1 MTPEEE
7 ERFTSLVAKG
17 QAAFEEQS
25 YGPAL
30 DALDEAY
37 DLKQTPAINQMLTRV
52 LLEDGQY
59 KTAQLFAD
67 EFIDSYLAT
76 DETAQL
82 YVTVALHN
90 QQFLAAREFIMWL
103 PEVQRADL
111 MAQVV
116 TAEMTARQTQQA
128 TITTIARHFY
138 HLSDGDAISQRER
151 LIAADKLPLDEYL
164 VGARFVLLDPFLTAI
179 SRVSVLDRLRR
190 LRVTQSVDMVW
201 LDGGTLTFVPAQ
213 LESIENMVQYQA
225 IVTELQSYE
234 RTVGPAM
241 IHGLVEQVRLMLMI
255 AYPVLERV
263 AIEPKS
269 WVAGLIAESLGN
281 VMPEEAVEQREWR
294 AKLQAEML
302 ALMA

>member
-52 LLEDGQY
+52 LLADGQY

-76 DETAQL
+76 NETAQL

-103 PEVQRADL
+103 PEAQRADL

-201 LDGGTLTFVPAQ
+201 LDGGTLTVVPAQ
-213 LESIENMVQYQA
+213 LESIENMVRYQA

-241 IHGLVEQVRLMLMI
+241 VRGLAEQVRLMLMI

-281 VMPEEAVEQREWR
+281 TMPQEAAEQSEWR

>member
-52 LLEDGQY
+52 LLADGQY

-76 DETAQL
+76 NETAQL

-103 PEVQRADL
+103 PEAQRADL

-201 LDGGTLTFVPAQ
+201 LDGGTLTVVPVQ
-213 LESIENMVQYQA
+213 LESIENMVRYQA

-241 IHGLVEQVRLMLMI
+241 VHGLAEQVRLMLMI

-281 VMPEEAVEQREWR
+281 TMPQEVAEQREWR

>member
-7 ERFTSLVAKG
+7 ERFASLVVKG
-17 QAAFEEQS
+17 QAAFDEHS

-37 DLKQTPAINQMLTRV
+37 DLNQTPAINQLLTRV
-52 LLEDGQY
+52 LFADGQY

-76 DETAQL
+76 AETAQL

-103 PEVQRADL
+103 PETQRADL
-111 MAQVV
+111 MAKVV
-116 TAEMTARQTQQA
+116 TAEMTTRQTQQA

-164 VGARFVLLDPFLTAI
+164 VGTRFVLLDPFLTPI

-190 LRVTQSVDMVW
+190 LRVAQSVDMVW
-201 LDGGTLTFVPAQ
+201 LDGDTLTVVPAQ
-213 LESIENMVQYQA
+213 LESIENMARYQD
-225 IVTELQSYE
+225 ILTELQSYE
-234 RTVGPAM
+234 QTVGPAM
-241 IHGLVEQVRLMLMI
+241 IHSLVEQVRLMLMI
-255 AYPVLERV
+255 AYPVLEKV

-281 VMPEEAVEQREWR
+281 TMPQEAVKQREWR

>member
-52 LLEDGQY
+52 LLADGQY

-76 DETAQL
+76 NETAQL
-82 YVTVALHN
+82 YVMVALHN

-103 PEVQRADL
+103 PEAQRADL

-201 LDGGTLTFVPAQ
+201 LDGGTLTVIPGQ

-234 RTVGPAM
+234 RSVGPAM
-241 IHGLVEQVRLMLMI
+241 LHGLAEQVRLMLMI

-281 VMPEEAVEQREWR
+281 TMPQEAAEQSEWR

>member
-7 ERFTSLVAKG
+7 ERFASLVVKG
-17 QAAFEEQS
+17 QAAFDEHS

-37 DLKQTPAINQMLTRV
+37 DLNQTPAINQLLMRV
-52 LLEDGQY
+52 LFADGQY

-67 EFIDSYLAT
+67 ESIDSYLAT
-76 DETAQL
+76 AETAQL
-82 YVTVALHN
+82 YVTVTLHN

-103 PEVQRADL
+103 PETQRADL
-111 MAQVV
+111 MAKVV
-116 TAEMTARQTQQA
+116 TAEMTTRQTQQA

-164 VGARFVLLDPFLTAI
+164 VGTRFVLLDPFLTPI

-190 LRVTQSVDMVW
+190 LRVAQSVDMVW
-201 LDGGTLTFVPAQ
+201 LDGDTLTVVPAQ
-213 LESIENMVQYQA
+213 LESIENMARYQD
-225 IVTELQSYE
+225 ILTELQSYE
-234 RTVGPAM
+234 QTVGPAM
-241 IHGLVEQVRLMLMI
+241 IHSLVEQVRLMLMI
-255 AYPVLERV
+255 AYPVLEKV

-281 VMPEEAVEQREWR
+281 TMPQEAVKQREWR

>member
-52 LLEDGQY
+52 LLADGQY

-76 DETAQL
+76 NETAQL

-103 PEVQRADL
+103 PEAQRADL

-201 LDGGTLTFVPAQ
+201 LDGGKLTVVPAQ
-213 LESIENMVQYQA
+213 LESIENMVRYQA

-241 IHGLVEQVRLMLMI
+241 VHGLAEQVRLMLMI

-281 VMPEEAVEQREWR
+281 TMPQEAAEQSEWR

>member
-52 LLEDGQY
+52 LLADGQY

-76 DETAQL
+76 NETAQL

-90 QQFLAAREFIMWL
+90 QQFLAAREFILWL
-103 PEVQRADL
+103 PETQRADL

-201 LDGGTLTFVPAQ
+201 LDGGTLTVVPAQ
-213 LESIENMVQYQA
+213 LESIENMVRYQA

-234 RTVGPAM
+234 RTVGPDM
-241 IHGLVEQVRLMLMI
+241 LHGLAEQVRLMLMI

-281 VMPEEAVEQREWR
+281 TMPQEAVEQREWR

>member
-7 ERFTSLVAKG
+7 ERFASLVAKG
-17 QAAFEEQS
+17 QAAFDEHA

-37 DLKQTPAINQMLTRV
+37 DLKQTPAINQLLTRV
-52 LLEDGQY
+52 LLADGQY

-76 DETAQL
+76 AETAQL

-90 QQFLAAREFIMWL
+90 QQFLTAREFIMWL
-103 PEVQRADL
+103 PETQRADL

-116 TAEMTARQTQQA
+116 TAEMTTRQTQQA

-201 LDGGTLTFVPAQ
+201 LDGDTLTVVPAQ
-213 LESIENMVQYQA
+213 LESIENMVRYQD

-234 RTVGPAM
+234 QMVGPAM

-255 AYPVLERV
+255 AYPVLEKV

-281 VMPEEAVEQREWR
+281 TMPQEAVEQREWR

>member
-7 ERFTSLVAKG
+7 ERFASLVVKG
-17 QAAFEEQS
+17 QAAFDEHS

-37 DLKQTPAINQMLTRV
+37 DLNQTPAINQLLMRV
-52 LLEDGQY
+52 LFADGQY

-67 EFIDSYLAT
+67 ESIDSYLAT
-76 DETAQL
+76 AETAQL
-82 YVTVALHN
+82 YVTVTLHN
-90 QQFLAAREFIMWL
+90 QQFLAAHEFIMWL
-103 PEVQRADL
+103 PETQRADL
-111 MAQVV
+111 MAKVV
-116 TAEMTARQTQQA
+116 TAEMTTRQTQQA

-164 VGARFVLLDPFLTAI
+164 VGTRFVLLDPFLTPI

-190 LRVTQSVDMVW
+190 LRVAQSVDMVW
-201 LDGGTLTFVPAQ
+201 LDGDTLTVVPAQ
-213 LESIENMVQYQA
+213 LESIENMARYQD
-225 IVTELQSYE
+225 ILTELQSYE
-234 RTVGPAM
+234 QTVGPAM
-241 IHGLVEQVRLMLMI
+241 IHSLVEQVRLMLMI
-255 AYPVLERV
+255 AYPVLEKV

-281 VMPEEAVEQREWR
+281 TMPQEAVKQREWR

>member
-52 LLEDGQY
+52 LLADGQY

-76 DETAQL
+76 NETAQL

-103 PEVQRADL
+103 PEAQRADL

-201 LDGGTLTFVPAQ
+201 LDGRTLTVVPAQ
-213 LESIENMVQYQA
+213 LESIENMVRYQA

-241 IHGLVEQVRLMLMI
+241 VHGLAEQVRLMLMI

-281 VMPEEAVEQREWR
+281 AMPEEAVEQREWR

>member
-52 LLEDGQY
+52 LLADGQY

-76 DETAQL
+76 NQTAQL

-103 PEVQRADL
+103 PEAQRADL

-201 LDGGTLTFVPAQ
+201 LDGGTLTVVPAQ
-213 LESIENMVQYQA
+213 LESIENMVRYQA

-241 IHGLVEQVRLMLMI
+241 VRGLAEQVRLMLMI

-281 VMPEEAVEQREWR
+281 TMPQEAAEQSEWR

>member
-1 MTPEEE
+1 M
-7 ERFTSLVAKG
+7 VKG
-17 QAAFEEQS
+17 QAAFDEHS

-37 DLKQTPAINQMLTRV
+37 DLKQTPAINQLLTRV
-52 LLEDGQY
+52 LLADGQY

-76 DETAQL
+76 AETAQL

-103 PEVQRADL
+103 PETQRADL
-111 MAQVV
+111 MAKIV
-116 TAEMTARQTQQA
+116 TAEMTTRQTQQA

-151 LIAADKLPLDEYL
+151 LIVADKLPLDEYL
-164 VGARFVLLDPFLTAI
+164 VGARFVLLDPFLTPI

-190 LRVTQSVDMVW
+190 LRVAQPVDMVW
-201 LDGGTLTFVPAQ
+201 IDGDTLTVVPAQ
-213 LESIENMVQYQA
+213 LESIENMARYQD
-225 IVTELQSYE
+225 ILTELQSYE
-234 RTVGPAM
+234 QTVGPAM

-255 AYPVLERV
+255 AYPVLEKV

-281 VMPEEAVEQREWR
+281 TMPQEAVKQREWR

>member
-52 LLEDGQY
+52 LLADGQY

-76 DETAQL
+76 NETAQL

-103 PEVQRADL
+103 PETQRADL

-138 HLSDGDAISQRER
+138 HLSDGDVISQRER

-201 LDGGTLTFVPAQ
+201 LDGGTLTVVPAQ
-213 LESIENMVQYQA
+213 LEYIENMVRYQA

-241 IHGLVEQVRLMLMI
+241 VHGLAEQVRLMLMI

-281 VMPEEAVEQREWR
+281 TMPQEAAEQREWR

>member
-52 LLEDGQY
+52 LLADGQY

-76 DETAQL
+76 NETAQL

-103 PEVQRADL
+103 PEAQRADL

-201 LDGGTLTFVPAQ
+201 LDGGTLTVVPAQ
-213 LESIENMVQYQA
+213 LESIENMVRYQA

-241 IHGLVEQVRLMLMI
+241 VHGLAEQVRLMLMI

-281 VMPEEAVEQREWR
+281 TMPQEAAEQREWR

>member
-17 QAAFEEQS
+17 QTAFEEQS

-52 LLEDGQY
+52 LLADGQY

-76 DETAQL
+76 NETAQL

-103 PEVQRADL
+103 PEAQRADL

-201 LDGGTLTFVPAQ
+201 LDGGTLTVVPDQ
-213 LESIENMVQYQA
+213 LESIENMVRYQA

-234 RTVGPAM
+234 RTIGPAM
-241 IHGLVEQVRLMLMI
+241 VHGLAEQVRLMLMI

-281 VMPEEAVEQREWR
+281 AMPEEAVEQREWR

>member
-52 LLEDGQY
+52 LLADGQY

-76 DETAQL
+76 NETAQL

-103 PEVQRADL
+103 PETQRADL

-138 HLSDGDAISQRER
+138 HLSDGDVISQRER

-201 LDGGTLTFVPAQ
+201 LDGGTLTVVPAQ
-213 LESIENMVQYQA
+213 LESIENMVRYQA

-241 IHGLVEQVRLMLMI
+241 VHGLAEQVRLMLMI

-281 VMPEEAVEQREWR
+281 TMPQEAAEQREWR

>member
-7 ERFTSLVAKG
+7 ERFASLVVKG
-17 QAAFEEQS
+17 QAAFDEHS

-37 DLKQTPAINQMLTRV
+37 DLNQTPAINQLLMRV
-52 LLEDGQY
+52 LFADGQY

-67 EFIDSYLAT
+67 ESIDSYLAT
-76 DETAQL
+76 AETAQL
-82 YVTVALHN
+82 YVTVTLHN

-103 PEVQRADL
+103 PETQRADL
-111 MAQVV
+111 MAKVV
-116 TAEMTARQTQQA
+116 TAEMTTRQTQQA

-164 VGARFVLLDPFLTAI
+164 VGTRFVLLDPFLTPI

-190 LRVTQSVDMVW
+190 LRVAQSVDMVW
-201 LDGGTLTFVPAQ
+201 LDGDTLTVVPAQ
-213 LESIENMVQYQA
+213 LESIENMARYQD
-225 IVTELQSYE
+225 ILTELQSYE
-234 RTVGPAM
+234 QTVGPAM
-241 IHGLVEQVRLMLMI
+241 IYSLVEQVRLMLMI
-255 AYPVLERV
+255 AYPVLEKV

-281 VMPEEAVEQREWR
+281 TMPQEAVKQREWR

>member
-52 LLEDGQY
+52 LLADGQY

-76 DETAQL
+76 NETAQL

-103 PEVQRADL
+103 PEAQRADL

-201 LDGGTLTFVPAQ
+201 LDGGTLTVIPGQ

-234 RTVGPAM
+234 RSVGPAM
-241 IHGLVEQVRLMLMI
+241 LHGLAEQVRLMLMI

-263 AIEPKS
+263 AIDPKS

-281 VMPEEAVEQREWR
+281 AMPEEAVEQREWR

>member
-52 LLEDGQY
+52 LLADGQY

-76 DETAQL
+76 NETAQL

-90 QQFLAAREFIMWL
+90 QQFLVAREFIMWL
-103 PEVQRADL
+103 PEAQRADL

-190 LRVTQSVDMVW
+190 LRVMQSVDMVW
-201 LDGGTLTFVPAQ
+201 LDGRTLTVVPAQ
-213 LESIENMVQYQA
+213 LESIENMVRYQA

-241 IHGLVEQVRLMLMI
+241 VHGLAEQVRLMLMI

-269 WVAGLIAESLGN
+269 WVASLIAESLGN
-281 VMPEEAVEQREWR
+281 AMPEEAVEQREWR

>member
-7 ERFTSLVAKG
+7 ERFASLVAKG
-17 QAAFEEQS
+17 QAAFDEHS

-37 DLKQTPAINQMLTRV
+37 DLKQTPAINQLLTRV
-52 LLEDGQY
+52 LLADGQY

-76 DETAQL
+76 AETAQL

-90 QQFLAAREFIMWL
+90 QQFLTAREFIMWL
-103 PEVQRADL
+103 PETQRADL

-201 LDGGTLTFVPAQ
+201 LDGGTLTVVPAQ

-225 IVTELQSYE
+225 IVTELQSYD
-234 RTVGPAM
+234 T
-241 IHGLVEQVRLMLMI
+241 
-255 AYPVLERV
+255 
-263 AIEPKS
+263 EPYF
-269 WVAGLIAESLGN
+269 
-281 VMPEEAVEQREWR
+281 Q
-294 AKLQAEML
+294 
-302 ALMA
+302 

>member
-52 LLEDGQY
+52 LLADGQY

-76 DETAQL
+76 NETAQL
-82 YVTVALHN
+82 YVMVALHN

-103 PEVQRADL
+103 PEAQRADL

-201 LDGGTLTFVPAQ
+201 LDGGTLTVIPGQ

-234 RTVGPAM
+234 RSVGPAM
-241 IHGLVEQVRLMLMI
+241 LHGLAEQVRLMLMI

-263 AIEPKS
+263 AIDPKS

-281 VMPEEAVEQREWR
+281 AMPEEAVEQREWR

>member
-52 LLEDGQY
+52 LLADGQY

-76 DETAQL
+76 NETAQL

-103 PEVQRADL
+103 PETQRADL

-138 HLSDGDAISQRER
+138 HLSDGDVISQRER

-201 LDGGTLTFVPAQ
+201 LDGGTLTVIPAQ

-234 RTVGPAM
+234 RSVGPAM
-241 IHGLVEQVRLMLMI
+241 IHGLAEQVRLMLMI

-281 VMPEEAVEQREWR
+281 TMPQEAAEQREWR

>member
-52 LLEDGQY
+52 LLADGQY

-76 DETAQL
+76 NETAQL

-103 PEVQRADL
+103 PEAQRADL

-116 TAEMTARQTQQA
+116 TAEMTVRQTQQA

-201 LDGGTLTFVPAQ
+201 LDGGTLTVVPAQ
-213 LESIENMVQYQA
+213 LESIENMVRYQA

-241 IHGLVEQVRLMLMI
+241 VHGLAEQVRLMLMI

-281 VMPEEAVEQREWR
+281 TMPQEVAEQREWR

>member
-52 LLEDGQY
+52 LLADGQY

-76 DETAQL
+76 NETAQL

-103 PEVQRADL
+103 PEAQRADL

-201 LDGGTLTFVPAQ
+201 LDGGTLTVVPAQ
-213 LESIENMVQYQA
+213 LESIENMVRYQA

-241 IHGLVEQVRLMLMI
+241 VHGLAEQVRLMLMI

-281 VMPEEAVEQREWR
+281 TMPQEAAEQSEWR

>member
-52 LLEDGQY
+52 LLADGQY

-76 DETAQL
+76 NETAQL

-90 QQFLAAREFIMWL
+90 QQFLVAREFIMWL
-103 PEVQRADL
+103 PEAQRADL

-190 LRVTQSVDMVW
+190 LRVMQSVDMVW
-201 LDGGTLTFVPAQ
+201 LDGRTLTVVPAQ
-213 LESIENMVQYQA
+213 LESIENMVRYQA

-241 IHGLVEQVRLMLMI
+241 VHGLAEQVRLMLMI

-281 VMPEEAVEQREWR
+281 AMPEEAVEQREWR

>member
-17 QAAFEEQS
+17 QVAFEEQS

-52 LLEDGQY
+52 LLADGQY

-67 EFIDSYLAT
+67 EFIDSYLET
-76 DETAQL
+76 NETAQL

-103 PEVQRADL
+103 PEAQRADL

-201 LDGGTLTFVPAQ
+201 LDGRTLTVVPAQ
-213 LESIENMVQYQA
+213 LESIENMVRYQA

-241 IHGLVEQVRLMLMI
+241 VHGLAEQVRLMLMI

-281 VMPEEAVEQREWR
+281 AMPEEAVEQREWR

>member
-52 LLEDGQY
+52 LLADGQY

-76 DETAQL
+76 NETAQL

-103 PEVQRADL
+103 PEAQRADL

-164 VGARFVLLDPFLTAI
+164 VGARFVLLDPFVTAI

-201 LDGGTLTFVPAQ
+201 LDGGTLTVVPVQ
-213 LESIENMVQYQA
+213 LESIENMVRYQA

-241 IHGLVEQVRLMLMI
+241 VHGLAEQVRLMLMI

-281 VMPEEAVEQREWR
+281 TMPQEVAEQREWR

>member
-52 LLEDGQY
+52 LLADGQY

-76 DETAQL
+76 NETAQL

-103 PEVQRADL
+103 PGTQRADL

-201 LDGGTLTFVPAQ
+201 LDGGTLTVIPAQ

-234 RTVGPAM
+234 RSVGPAM
-241 IHGLVEQVRLMLMI
+241 IHGLAEQVRLMLMI

-281 VMPEEAVEQREWR
+281 AMPEEAVEQREWR

>member
-52 LLEDGQY
+52 LLADGQY

-76 DETAQL
+76 NETAQL

-103 PEVQRADL
+103 PETQRADL

-164 VGARFVLLDPFLTAI
+164 VGARFVLLDPFSTAI

-201 LDGGTLTFVPAQ
+201 LDGGTLTVIPAQ

-234 RTVGPAM
+234 RSVGPAM
-241 IHGLVEQVRLMLMI
+241 IHGLAEQVRLMLMI

-281 VMPEEAVEQREWR
+281 AMPEEAVEQREWR

-302 ALMA
+302 ALTA

>member
-1 MTPEEE
+1 MTPGEE
-7 ERFTSLVAKG
+7 ERFASLVVTG
-17 QAAFEEQS
+17 QAAFDEHS

-37 DLKQTPAINQMLTRV
+37 DLNQTPAINQLLTRV
-52 LLEDGQY
+52 LLADGQY

-76 DETAQL
+76 AETAQL

-103 PEVQRADL
+103 PETQRADL
-111 MAQVV
+111 MTKVV
-116 TAEMTARQTQQA
+116 TAEMTTRQTQQA

-164 VGARFVLLDPFLTAI
+164 VGARFVLLDPFLTSI

-190 LRVTQSVDMVW
+190 LRVAQSVDMVW
-201 LDGGTLTFVPAQ
+201 LDEETLTVVPAQ
-213 LESIENMVQYQA
+213 LESIENMARYQD

-234 RTVGPAM
+234 QTVGPAM

-255 AYPVLERV
+255 AYPVLEKV

-281 VMPEEAVEQREWR
+281 TMPQEAVKQREWR

>member
-1 MTPEEE
+1 MTPEEKK
-7 ERFTSLVAKG
+7 RFASLVVKG
-17 QAAFEEQS
+17 QAAFDEHS

-37 DLKQTPAINQMLTRV
+37 DLKQTPAINQLLTRV
-52 LLEDGQY
+52 LLADGQY

-76 DETAQL
+76 AETAQL

-103 PEVQRADL
+103 PETQRADL
-111 MAQVV
+111 MAKIV
-116 TAEMTARQTQQA
+116 TAEMTTRQTQQA

-138 HLSDGDAISQRER
+138 HLSNGDAISQRER

-164 VGARFVLLDPFLTAI
+164 VGARFVLLDPFLTPI

-190 LRVTQSVDMVW
+190 LRVAQPVDMVW
-201 LDGGTLTFVPAQ
+201 IDGDTLTVVPAQ
-213 LESIENMVQYQA
+213 LESIENMARYQD
-225 IVTELQSYE
+225 ILTELQSYE
-234 RTVGPAM
+234 QTVGPAM

-255 AYPVLERV
+255 AYPVLEKV

-281 VMPEEAVEQREWR
+281 TMPQEAVKQREWR

>member
-52 LLEDGQY
+52 LLADGQY

-76 DETAQL
+76 NETAQL

-103 PEVQRADL
+103 PETQRADL

-128 TITTIARHFY
+128 TITTIARYFY

-201 LDGGTLTFVPAQ
+201 LDGGTLTVIPAQ

-234 RTVGPAM
+234 RSVGPAM
-241 IHGLVEQVRLMLMI
+241 IHGLAEQVRLMLMI

-281 VMPEEAVEQREWR
+281 AMPEEAVEQREWR

>member
-52 LLEDGQY
+52 LLADGQY

-76 DETAQL
+76 NETAQL

-90 QQFLAAREFIMWL
+90 QQFLVAREFIMWL
-103 PEVQRADL
+103 PEAQRADL

-201 LDGGTLTFVPAQ
+201 LDGRTLTVVPAQ
-213 LESIENMVQYQA
+213 LESIENMVRYQA

-241 IHGLVEQVRLMLMI
+241 VHGLAEQVRLMLMI

-281 VMPEEAVEQREWR
+281 AMPEEAVEQREWR

>member
-7 ERFTSLVAKG
+7 ERFASLVAKG
-17 QAAFEEQS
+17 QASFDEHS

-37 DLKQTPAINQMLTRV
+37 DLKQTPAINQLLTRV
-52 LLEDGQY
+52 LLADGQY

-76 DETAQL
+76 AETAQL

-90 QQFLAAREFIMWL
+90 QQFLTAREFIMWL
-103 PEVQRADL
+103 PETQRADL

-116 TAEMTARQTQQA
+116 TAEMTTRQTQQA

-201 LDGGTLTFVPAQ
+201 LDGDTLTVVPAQ
-213 LESIENMVQYQA
+213 LESIENMVRYQD

-234 RTVGPAM
+234 QTVGPAM
-241 IHGLVEQVRLMLMI
+241 VHGLVEQVRLMLMI
-255 AYPVLERV
+255 AYPVLEKV

-281 VMPEEAVEQREWR
+281 TMPQEAVEQREWR

>member
-1 MTPEEE
+1 
-7 ERFTSLVAKG
+7 
-17 QAAFEEQS
+17 
-25 YGPAL
+25 
-30 DALDEAY
+30 
-37 DLKQTPAINQMLTRV
+37 
-52 LLEDGQY
+52 QY

-76 DETAQL
+76 AETAQL

-90 QQFLAAREFIMWL
+90 QQFLTAREFIMWL
-103 PEVQRADL
+103 PETQRADL

-201 LDGGTLTFVPAQ
+201 LDGGTLTVVPAQ

-241 IHGLVEQVRLMLMI
+241 IHGLAEQVRLMLMI

-281 VMPEEAVEQREWR
+281 TMPQEVAEQREWR

>member
-37 DLKQTPAINQMLTRV
+37 DFKQTPAINQMLTRV
-52 LLEDGQY
+52 LLADGQY

-76 DETAQL
+76 NETAQL

-103 PEVQRADL
+103 PETQRADL

-138 HLSDGDAISQRER
+138 HLSDGDVISQRER

-201 LDGGTLTFVPAQ
+201 LDGGTLTVIPAQ

-234 RTVGPAM
+234 RSVGPAM
-241 IHGLVEQVRLMLMI
+241 IHGLAEQVRLMLMI

-281 VMPEEAVEQREWR
+281 AMPEEAVEQREWR

>member
-52 LLEDGQY
+52 LLADGQY

-76 DETAQL
+76 NETAQL

-103 PEVQRADL
+103 PEAQRADL

-201 LDGGTLTFVPAQ
+201 LDGGTLTVVPAQ

-241 IHGLVEQVRLMLMI
+241 VHGLAEQVRLMLMI

-281 VMPEEAVEQREWR
+281 TMPQEAAEQSEWR